1 MNRLA
6 IRLATH
12 LAFPSKKPKRSL
24 LTLMDSMIASTTRSA
39 SSTAWD
45 LYTAGHQFI
54 IQDSSSCTHESVVV
68 EIFFKTLL
76 VKPSMSSGDFFLA
89 TLASDFE
96 IILTPFLQVA
106 GSSVGPI
113 NG

>member
-1 MNRLA
+1 M
-6 IRLATH
+6 
-12 LAFPSKKPKRSL
+12 
-24 LTLMDSMIASTTRSA
+24 
-39 SSTAWD
+39 
-45 LYTAGHQFI
+45 
-54 IQDSSSCTHESVVV
+54 V

-89 TLASDFE
+89 TLASDLE

-106 GSSVGPI
+106 GSSVGPF